1 MPCANTATDERE
13 LVTRGW
19 PSRNAPRQGHWRGFS
34 GTEIDM
40 ESTLTAVRPASPVA
54 PYIGGKRNLARR
66 LVSIIDQL
74 PHETYAEPFVGMGG
88 VFLRRQRQPKAEVIN
103 DISNDV
109 VTLFRILQRHYQQ
122 FLDVLR
128 WQITS
133 RAEFD
138 RLMKVDPATLTDLE
152 RAARFLY
159 LQRMAFGGKVSGRN
173 YGVDARKPARFDL
186 TKLEPMLADV
196 HERLA
201 RVVIENLPYGDFI
214 RRYDHS
220 GALFYLDPPYWQ
232 CESDYGPGVFSRED
246 FARLADQLAAISG
259 RFILS
264 INDTPGAREIFG
276 GFQFQEVETS
286 YSISTA
292 SAGAAKRAG
301 ELIVRN

>member
-1 MPCANTATDERE
+1 
-13 LVTRGW
+13 
-19 PSRNAPRQGHWRGFS
+19 
-34 GTEIDM
+34 M
-40 ESTLTAVRPASPVA
+40 ESNLTLVRPALPVA
-54 PYIGGKRNLARR
+54 PYIGGKRNLSRR
-66 LVSIIDQL
+66 LVAIIDQFS
-74 PHETYAEPFVGMGG
+74 HETYAEPFVGMGG

-138 RLMKVDPATLTDLE
+138 RLMKVDPSTLTDLE

-159 LQRMAFGGKVSGRN
+159 LQRTAFGGKVDGRN

-201 RVVIENLPYGDFI
+201 RVVIENLAYGTFI
-214 RRYDHS
+214 RRYDHA
-220 GALFYLDPPYWQ
+220 GALFYLDPPYWD
-232 CESDYGPGVFSRED
+232 CESDYGPGVFGRAD
-246 FARLADQLAAISG
+246 FACLADLLASIDG
-259 RFILS
+259 KFILS
-264 INDTPGAREIFG
+264 INDTPGAREVFG
-276 GFQFQEVETS
+276 RFSIEEVETS

-292 SAGAAKRAG
+292 TAGAAKKAG
-301 ELIVRN
+301 ELIIRN